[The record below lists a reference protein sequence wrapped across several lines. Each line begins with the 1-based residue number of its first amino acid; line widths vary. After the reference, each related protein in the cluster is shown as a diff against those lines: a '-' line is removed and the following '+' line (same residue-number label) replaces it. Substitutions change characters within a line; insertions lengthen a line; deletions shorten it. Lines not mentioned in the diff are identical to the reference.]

1 MGGDQT
7 LMMLKECGN
16 GDILGK
22 GKLSNL
28 YLESS
33 DN

>member
-7 LMMLKECGN
+7 LMTLKECGN
-16 GDILGK
+16 GDTLGK
-22 GKLSNL
+22 GKLFNL
-28 YLESS
+28 YSESS